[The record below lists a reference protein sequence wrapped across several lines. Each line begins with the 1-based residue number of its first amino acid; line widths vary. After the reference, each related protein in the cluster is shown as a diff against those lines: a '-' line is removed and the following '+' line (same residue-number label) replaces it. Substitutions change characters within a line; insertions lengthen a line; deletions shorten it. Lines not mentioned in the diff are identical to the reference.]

1 MSNVDSNKQIDKE
14 INHDIFPPKVN
25 VIIAAYNMKEYLK
38 ETVDSVLRQDYPNLE
53 IIVADDCSTDGTQ
66 EMMKRYEENPK
77 VKYIRNE
84 VNLGSRVNGRKLLH
98 EHADGKYIL
107 CINHDDYLT
116 QNNYI
121 SRAVALLEENPNVSL
136 VFANLY
142 FLDVDSGDLRPITQ
156 DIPTITKGI
165 DYFLNYET
173 GSYPHITSILTSV
186 FRREDAVRMRCFMEK
201 SECQD
206 LFLYLKLMLIGD
218 IGFITDHVGVYRFH
232 KNSLSFN
239 MPTKGDYG
247 TIEDLEELYV
257 YALEL
262 GLDKSQLAEWLTIRV
277 YKYVNWRFEI
287 MWFNNQKSSALQ
299 LLTSISEKHPLVFY
313 WITNRLHWE

>member
-1 MSNVDSNKQIDKE
+1 MSNLDSNKQIDKV
-14 INHDIFPPKVN
+14 INYANSLPKVN

-53 IIVADDCSTDGTQ
+53 IIVADDCSIDGTQ
-66 EMMKRYEENPK
+66 DMMKRYDENPK
-77 VKYIRNE
+77 VRYIRNE
-84 VNLGSRVNGRKLLH
+84 VNLGSRMNGRKLLH

-121 SRAVALLEENPNVSL
+121 SKAVALLEENPNVSL
-136 VFANLY
+136 VFANLH

-156 DIPTITKGI
+156 DIPTITKGS

-186 FRREDAVRMRCFMEK
+186 FRREDAIRMRCFMEK

-218 IGFITDHVGVYRFH
+218 VGFITDHVGVYRFH

-239 MPTKGDYG
+239 MPTEGDYG
-247 TIEDLEELYV
+247 TIEDFEELYV

-262 GLDKSQLAEWLTIRV
+262 GLEKSQLAEWLTIRV

-287 MWFNNQKSSALQ
+287 MWFNNQKSNALQ
-299 LLTSISEKHPLVFY
+299 LLTSISEKQPLVFY

>member
-1 MSNVDSNKQIDKE
+1 MSNLDSNKQIAKV
-14 INHDIFPPKVN
+14 INHDICTPKVN
-25 VIIAAYNMKEYLK
+25 VIIAAYNMKDYLK
-38 ETVDSVLRQDYPNLE
+38 ETVDSVLRQDYPHLE
-53 IIVADDCSTDGTQ
+53 IIVADDCSNDGTQ

-84 VNLGSRVNGRKLLH
+84 VNLGSRMNGRKLLH

-107 CINHDDYLT
+107 CVNHDDYLT

-121 SRAVALLEENPNVSL
+121 SKAVALLEENPNVSL

-156 DIPTITKGI
+156 DIPTITNGM

-186 FRREDAVRMRCFMEK
+186 FRREDAIRMRCFMEK

-218 IGFITDHVGVYRFH
+218 IGFIADHVGVYRFH

-262 GLDKSQLAEWLTIRV
+262 GLDKSQLDEWLTIRV